1 MYFRTLTIIT
11 LSLAGLALSMPAHA
25 QEPAHQA
32 ADAVPVSSEPADF
45 NRQIYFKNKLEVG
58 FDVGYLPHN
67 TKFFFDFM
75 EGQDWGRPKEFPD
88 YTLIPLTL
96 SLRWHLDDIG
106 GPWIL
111 RGNTDVTFSGNYTII
126 SQGPESYY
134 ASFMTGARYNFVQP
148 NWRVAPYVEGRVGAG
163 FTDAKGPDGV
173 LYAQGQDF
181 TFTFS
186 MGAGLRYNFDPRYSV
201 SAGVTYMHISNL
213 YMSKDAYNYGL
224 NVVGT
229 TVGLNVGF

>member
-1 MYFRTLTIIT
+1 M
-11 LSLAGLALSMPAHA
+11 
-25 QEPAHQA
+25 
-32 ADAVPVSSEPADF
+32 
-45 NRQIYFKNKLEVG
+45 
-58 FDVGYLPHN
+58 
-67 TKFFFDFM
+67 
-75 EGQDWGRPKEFPD
+75 
-88 YTLIPLTL
+88 TL

>member
-1 MYFRTLTIIT
+1 MDFRTLTIIT
-11 LSLAGLALSMPAHA
+11 LSLACLALSKPGHA
-25 QEPAHQA
+25 QEPAHETSG
-32 ADAVPVSSEPADF
+32 AVPVNSEPADF

-58 FDVGYLPHN
+58 FDMGYLPYN
-67 TKFFFDFM
+67 TKFIFDFM
-75 EGQDWGRPKEFPD
+75 EGQDWNRPSYFPD

-106 GPWIL
+106 GPWFL

-213 YMSKDAYNYGL
+213 YMSNDAYNYGL

-229 TVGLNVGF
+229 TLGLNIGF